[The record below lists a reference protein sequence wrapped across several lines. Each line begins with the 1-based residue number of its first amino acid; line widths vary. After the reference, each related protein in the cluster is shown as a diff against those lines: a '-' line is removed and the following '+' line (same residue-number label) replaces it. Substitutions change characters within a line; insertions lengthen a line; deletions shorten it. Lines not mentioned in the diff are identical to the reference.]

1 MSELVLY
8 IIIGVIWA
16 IISLI
21 QKANKKNK
29 ENTKSKSKNTVK
41 NNNKKTYTNKKVNSN
56 EEEIFRELK
65 KNMES
70 LKNYSEDTL
79 RKNTEHQKVY
89 TSNYETS
96 NNDREMLELQQ
107 RYNSK
112 ISQINKECNIWRWV
126 PEHLE
131 NVKKDHC
138 FVISYWQCCDKPA
151 YQIIDVDINGRL
163 YLSGCGSWNG
173 YYGGWVPIDGSNLR
187 YVHDPEELF
196 VDPRYKQRLKEG
208 W

>member
-41 NNNKKTYTNKKVNSN
+41 NNNKKTYTNKKVNNN

-79 RKNTEHQKVY
+79 RKNTQHQNVY

-107 RYNSK
+107 KYNSK
-112 ISQINKECNIWRWV
+112 ISQINNIKKEETVNNVFKVSENKIHV
-126 PEHLE
+126 NHMLSSLDIKNAVIYNAILE
-131 NVKKDHC
+131 PKR
-138 FVISYWQCCDKPA
+138 
-151 YQIIDVDINGRL
+151 INYTRK
-163 YLSGCGSWNG
+163 SKIN
-173 YYGGWVPIDGSNLR
+173 
-187 YVHDPEELF
+187 
-196 VDPRYKQRLKEG
+196 
-208 W
+208 